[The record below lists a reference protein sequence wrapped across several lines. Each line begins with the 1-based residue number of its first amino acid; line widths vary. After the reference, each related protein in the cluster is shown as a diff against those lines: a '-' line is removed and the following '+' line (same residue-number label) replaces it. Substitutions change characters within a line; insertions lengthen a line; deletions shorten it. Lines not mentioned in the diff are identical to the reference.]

1 MMADVKL
8 EKVQEI
14 ALRACES
21 SGVDLYDIEYLK
33 GAKTLRIYIDK
44 DKEAGGIQLDDCA
57 TISEKIS
64 TELDPL
70 DLFPNDYNLEVS
82 SPGVERVLR
91 QEWHFNKVKG
101 KKIEIKLYQSLGAY
115 FPDADKKLEKAKTF
129 KCLLKEV
136 KNDEVIIDL
145 EGRDFLIP
153 LKNITKANLVFEL

>member
-1 MMADVKL
+1 MAVDLKL
-8 EKVQEI
+8 QKVQEI
-14 ALRACES
+14 AGEACKS
-21 SGVDLYDIEYLK
+21 LGVDLYDIEYLQ

-44 DKEAGGIQLDDCA
+44 AIDAGGIQLEHCA

-91 QEWHFNKVKG
+91 QHWHFDKVKG

-115 FPDADKKLEKAKTF
+115 FPDTGKKLEKSKTF
-129 KCLLKEV
+129 QCLLKEV
-136 KNDEVIIDL
+136 KTDEVVIDL